1 MGQCNVLINSRNV
14 TVATGRHLES
24 AWFKPM
30 VSLPT
35 AIFDE
40 MSSLTLSTSQ
50 CSCQWLLRSLTLA
63 VFLVMDELPSF
74 DQLVHLERL
83 VISCVPMVHQLP
95 DFAAII
101 ALKAFV
107 VFDRGEW
114 CCNGFLSECD
124 LQNPLCEPH
133 LLWGFLLRLVCQR
146 IARKTGRLQQR
157 LQQ

>member
-1 MGQCNVLINSRNV
+1 VVQADGVSPD
-14 TVATGRHLES
+14 GHLRRDVVS
-24 AWFKPM
+24 HFIHFAMFMPM
-30 VSLPT
+30 ARLSS
-35 AIFDE
+35 FDG
-40 MSSLTLSTSQ
+40 LTN
-50 CSCQWLLRSLTLA
+50 LRSLTLA